1 MVWGRLHSNP
11 PYLAE
16 AQTVFVLVSVL
27 HLEIIERFA
36 LGRGRGQWPHALD
49 EAGRQEAVVPELVA
63 PALQDDSIPFT
74 APEFPRLCPFKVE
87 QGFASRWWG
96 RALETEHALL
106 SSCRASA

>member
-1 MVWGRLHSNP
+1 MVGGWLHSNP

-36 LGRGRGQWPHALD
+36 LGRGRGQRPHALD
-49 EAGRQEAVVPELVA
+49 EASRQEAMVPELVT
-63 PALQDDSIPFT
+63 PALQDDSVPFST
-74 APEFPRLCPFKVE
+74 PEFPRLCPLEVE
-87 QGFASRWWG
+87 QGFAGRWWG

-106 SSCRASA
+106 SSCLASA